1 MSSLIGS
8 DIDAYCSKCKLLLN
22 HIVLFLENNMISKV
36 KCKTF
41 GSEHK
46 YKDPKSPSKK
56 STPSPNRQRVK
67 TGKLDPIY
75 YKRVVTAPA
84 QWGDKK
90 NGMNPKQLIKNYR
103 TQDTYQLKDVIQH
116 HTFGLGFVEEIIST
130 TRMDVLFC
138 DAIKRMAMNTELSQ
152 L

>member
-8 DIDAYCSKCKLLLN
+8 DIEAYCSKCKLLLN
-22 HIVLFLENNMISKV
+22 HIILFLEDNTVSKV
-36 KCKTF
+36 KCKTC

-46 YKDPKSPSKK
+46 YKDPKSPPKK
-56 STPSPNRQRVK
+56 SSLSPNRHREKNV
-67 TGKLDPIY
+67 KLDPIF

-90 NGMNPKQLIKNYR
+90 NEMNPKQLIKNYR
-103 TQDTYQLKDVIQH
+103 TQDTYQFKDVIQH
-116 HTFGLGFVEEIIST
+116 HTFGLGFVEGIIST

-138 DAIKRMAMNTELSQ
+138 DTIKRMAMNTELIQ
-152 L
+152 P